1 MQRRARGGAVGLNL
15 PRHGDA
21 LARARVRVQRAMAP
35 PDDAACARFC
45 DRSVM
50 CSAVSIAVGSPIS
63 NLFRAGGFWLCQGS
77 WGRMSAPHLDGPRE
91 ATSGC
96 VGLRRASSVP
106 SGSTGQTC
114 LSPPRWTCWASMGSF
129 GLRRVP
135 VGPAGQCGAFRPL
148 SGSVGP
154 RGAVWSVSDLV
165 GIRRVPVGVRAG
177 LRRAPSGSVGPRA
190 AQSCLTRQSAA
201 YADAGALAD
210 VQSWSE
216 PAGLAPACAGAPQ
229 ATVMRAAAIRAE
241 RPRNLEETEGLGT
254 LAGRGASGSEVSS
267 EVLREVF

>member
-1 MQRRARGGAVGLNL
+1 
-15 PRHGDA
+15 
-21 LARARVRVQRAMAP
+21 MAP

-177 LRRAPSGSVGPRA
+177 LRRAPSGPARLRVFSPARVPLMRTRAPWPTCSLGQSLLGSPPLVRGPRGPRSCARRPSVPSARGTFRKPRGWGLLRGGGPA
-190 AQSCLTRQSAA
+190 AVKIPVKFCVKFFKSR
-201 YADAGALAD
+201 
-210 VQSWSE
+210 
-216 PAGLAPACAGAPQ
+216 
-229 ATVMRAAAIRAE
+229 
-241 RPRNLEETEGLGT
+241 
-254 LAGRGASGSEVSS
+254 
-267 EVLREVF
+267 F